1 MQIVRAINN
10 NIVSCLDEN
19 GQEVIVM
26 GKGLGFHAKT
36 CSEISE
42 SQIEKMFRMDSQ
54 KETDKLKALF
64 SSLPIEYIE
73 VSSQIIAYA
82 HTFLNK
88 RLNANVYVTLTD
100 HIHFAVLR
108 FRQGIGFENVL
119 VNEVRIFYPQ
129 EFTVG
134 KYALEQIFNRLG
146 VQLPEAEAANIA
158 LHIANAEYDT
168 SISKIV
174 RLTHTAQGLLRLIE
188 EYPGIHINRNS
199 SRYDEFLSHLKFMVL
214 RAFSEASENRSEA
227 QLGQILSKMY
237 PIEYKCAQAAGEYLE
252 KQGLYRVSGETIA
265 YLAMHIHYVNTI
277 KE

>member
-100 HIHFAVLR
+100 HIHLRCFASGR
-108 FRQGIGFENVL
+108 G
-119 VNEVRIFYPQ
+119 
-129 EFTVG
+129 
-134 KYALEQIFNRLG
+134 LG
-146 VQLPEAEAANIA
+146 
-158 LHIANAEYDT
+158 
-168 SISKIV
+168 
-174 RLTHTAQGLLRLIE
+174 
-188 EYPGIHINRNS
+188 
-199 SRYDEFLSHLKFMVL
+199 SRM
-214 RAFSEASENRSEA
+214 
-227 QLGQILSKMY
+227 
-237 PIEYKCAQAAGEYLE
+237 CW
-252 KQGLYRVSGETIA
+252 
-265 YLAMHIHYVNTI
+265 
-277 KE
+277 